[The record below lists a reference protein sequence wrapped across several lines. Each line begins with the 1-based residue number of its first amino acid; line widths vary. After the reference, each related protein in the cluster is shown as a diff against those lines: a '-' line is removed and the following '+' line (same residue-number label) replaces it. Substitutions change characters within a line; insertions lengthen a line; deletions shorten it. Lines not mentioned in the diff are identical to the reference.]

1 MNPAVPKFATGFNN
15 YVPPLQQAALAQ
27 RYQQPVV
34 PYKPKPKLIPQQAT
48 QQNPPMLQQT
58 LQTYQ
63 NVPIQQQNSN
73 SPLLP
78 PPFKNPQFNHEQ
90 SIPMQQ
96 APSVQ
101 QAPLMKQAPQV
112 VKGPLMQQA
121 PTAQQNQQAGFPA
134 QQSDR
139 KI

>member
-1 MNPAVPKFATGFNN
+1 MQLTPAVPNFANGFNN
-15 YVPPLQQAALAQ
+15 FLPSPQQAALAQ
-27 RYQQPVV
+27 RYQQPAIV

-48 QQNPPMLQQT
+48 QQNPSMLQQA

-96 APSVQ
+96 AP
-101 QAPLMKQAPQV
+101 LMKQAPQV
-112 VKGPLMQQA
+112 VKGPLMLQA